1 MPSAPEPSE
10 TVPAPRFLPGLYV
23 VATPI
28 GNLGDL
34 TERARAVL
42 AHADT
47 IAAEDTRTTL
57 RLLSLS
63 GGQPRLVSL
72 TEHNLAERVT
82 DLVEAAKT
90 SVVALVSEAGT
101 PLIADPAARLVAAA
115 HRAGVRVSPVP
126 GPSALT
132 AALSVAGFEATSVH
146 FAGFA
151 PKKEAELRAL
161 FERVRGS
168 ADVLVLFTR
177 ASRLAPLLDSA
188 ADALGD
194 PEAVVC
200 RELTKVHEEVVR
212 GRCRELARRFRST
225 RGETTV
231 VIALP
236 EPEPDS
242 LEQVRRLLDAMRRAG
257 ARRSLAAAEVARL
270 TGLPRRTVYRLW
282 GELGAGDAPE
292 PPTPR

>member
-1 MPSAPEPSE
+1 MPSPTDSNETSPE
-10 TVPAPRFLPGLYV
+10 PRFLPGLYV

-42 AHADT
+42 ADATT
-47 IAAEDTRTTL
+47 IAAEDTRTTV
-57 RLLSLS
+57 RLLALS
-63 GGQPRLVSL
+63 GGKPRLVSL
-72 TEHNLAERVT
+72 TEHNLAERVA

-151 PKKEAELRAL
+151 PKKEAELRTL
-161 FERVRGS
+161 FARVRGS

-177 ASRLAPLLDSA
+177 ASRLTSLLETA

-194 PEAVVC
+194 PEAVVG
-200 RELTKVHEEVVR
+200 RELTKAHEEVVR
-212 GRCRELARRFRST
+212 GRCRELAGRFRSA
-225 RGETTV
+225 RGEATV

-236 EPEPDS
+236 EPEPAS
-242 LEQVRRLLDAMRRAG
+242 LEQGRRLLDAMRRAG

-282 GELGAGDAPE
+282 DELGAEDAPE
-292 PPTPR
+292 AQARR